1 MIRRMI
7 QSILE
12 QITVLPSNTS
22 AVTFTTDD
30 IRTRSANCNCNGWLQ
45 HSENS
50 PLYKILSGGLYEIS
64 FNANV
69 TSATAGTVA
78 LGLYQDG
85 ILIPGTTVIA
95 EVATAGDYYNVS
107 FDKVIKVCCRGDA
120 TLTVASVPSVLTGAT
135 LPGTATDT
143 EIPVIQNANISIIKK
158 A

>member
-1 MIRRMI
+1 MI

>member
-1 MIRRMI
+1 MI
-7 QSILE
+7 QSVNEPIQIL
-12 QITVLPSNTS
+12 TSNSSTLS
-22 AVTFTTDD
+22 FINDD
-30 IRTRSANCNCNGWLQ
+30 IRSRNANCCGFLQ
-45 HSENS
+45 HNEGS
-50 PLYKILSGGLYEIS
+50 PLYKLLDGGIYEVS

-78 LGLYQDG
+78 LGLFQDG

-107 FDKVIKVCCRGDA
+107 FDKLIKICCRGDA

-135 LPGTATDT
+135 LPGTATVT
-143 EIPVIQNANISIIKK
+143 EIPVIQNANLSIIKK

>member
-1 MIRRMI
+1 MI

-69 TSATAGTVA
+69 TSATAGTVS